1 MKIYFEDGKLVNIKQ
16 LPIAPDYVIDASD
29 GVTAC
34 MNMLDRIY
42 STNRD
47 AVVYTNSII
56 AFSIRY
62 AWNEERKIPD
72 VYIRGGE
79 YMEFTNIALLTNRQL
94 REGHNLAKLYLG
106 GEFRQERKGKIM
118 DKSGVI
124 NGQTYEETNQ
134 TAKTA

>member
-1 MKIYFEDGKLVNIKQ
+1 MCNEDENKTILEGEKMKIYFEDGKLVNIKQ

-34 MNMLDRIY
+34 MDMLDRIY
-42 STNRD
+42 SPNRD

-56 AFSIRY
+56 
-62 AWNEERKIPD
+62 
-72 VYIRGGE
+72 GE
-79 YMEFTNIALLTNRQL
+79 GMEFTNIALLTNRQL

-106 GEFRQERKGKIM
+106 GKFRQERKGKIM